1 MSDLA
6 ATNCGNGC
14 GCEGGVS
21 NNNSCLW
28 IIILLLFCGGLGNN
42 GCGCGNGSCGCG
54 NGVGGIGN
62 GSDCSCII
70 LILLLLCCGGNC
82 FCCGQAVGLR
92 RNVSFYLSVRTA

>member
-70 LILLLLCCGGNC
+70 LILLLLCCGGTES
-82 FCCGQAVGLR
+82 LPH
-92 RNVSFYLSVRTA
+92 YLTLPIFRS